1 MINADTPKGMA
12 RLAPIQHRGTIQT
25 EISLGMVFGIG
36 YEDQMSH
43 LDRQCGQRSK
53 GEIRRNIAIDDQKR
67 LITQKWQ
74 RPINTAARFER
85 LALG

>member
-1 MINADTPKGMA
+1 
-12 RLAPIQHRGTIQT
+12 
-25 EISLGMVFGIG
+25 
-36 YEDQMSH
+36 MSH

-67 LITQKWQ
+67 LVSKEWQ